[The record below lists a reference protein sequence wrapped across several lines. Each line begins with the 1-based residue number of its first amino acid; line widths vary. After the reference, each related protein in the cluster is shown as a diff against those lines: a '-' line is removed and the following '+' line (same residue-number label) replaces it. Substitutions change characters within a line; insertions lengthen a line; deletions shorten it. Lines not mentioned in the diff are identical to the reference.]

1 MHSRRFL
8 LSRIR
13 YRDRS
18 GSLLSVNLGDD
29 STGAP
34 GAAETSNPWQE
45 RKDRGLA
52 AALFA
57 SLGLLATAPRR
68 FFAET
73 RVGARVWGP
82 LLFAGL
88 VSALSVL
95 LNVLIFA
102 ILAVTLP
109 EPALDLVD
117 RMEVWGSPFDYG
129 SAPDGTALPNT
140 LRVFVGLQATLLLL
154 PVIFLVSL
162 AGVLITAGVGH
173 VLLVLT
179 RTSRPHGFRG
189 TLTAACYA
197 NSAALLAALPL
208 AGDILS
214 GLGTAVLFALGL
226 YVLQGAT
233 AVRAA
238 VVAAILALLALSPL
252 LFLRAFDTQL
262 T

>member
-1 MHSRRFL
+1 M
-8 LSRIR
+8 
-13 YRDRS
+13 
-18 GSLLSVNLGDD
+18 NLGDD

-57 SLGLLATAPRR
+57 SLGLLATSPRR
-68 FFAET
+68 FFEGT
-73 RVGARVWGP
+73 RADAGVWGP

-88 VSALSVL
+88 VAALSVL
-95 LNVLIFA
+95 LNVLVLA

-109 EPALDLVD
+109 EAAFDLVN
-117 RMEVWGSPFDYG
+117 RMEVWGSPIG
-129 SAPDGTALPNT
+129 STPDGTGLSAT
-140 LRVFVGLQATLLLL
+140 LRAFLGLQVTLLLL
-154 PVIFLVSL
+154 PVIFLFSL
-162 AGVLITAGVGH
+162 AIVLITAGVCH

-179 RTSRPHGFRG
+179 RTSRPRGFRG

-208 AGDILS
+208 AGDTLS
-214 GLGTAVLFALGL
+214 GLGTAVLFAFGL
-226 YVLQGAT
+226 YVVQETT

-238 VVAAILALLALSPL
+238 VLATILALLLTLSTL
-252 LFLRAFDTQL
+252 LLLRGIDGSTF
-262 T
+262 

>member
-1 MHSRRFL
+1 M
-8 LSRIR
+8 
-13 YRDRS
+13 
-18 GSLLSVNLGDD
+18 NLGDD

-57 SLGLLATAPRR
+57 SLGLLATSPRR
-68 FFAET
+68 FFEAT
-73 RVGARVWGP
+73 RVDAGVWGP

-88 VSALSVL
+88 VTALSAL
-95 LNVLIFA
+95 LNVLILA

-109 EPALDLVD
+109 EPALDLVH
-117 RMEVWGSPFDYG
+117 RMEIWGDPIGFG
-129 SAPDGTALPNT
+129 SAPDGTGLSAN
-140 LRVFVGLQATLLLL
+140 LRAFLGLQATLLLL
-154 PVIFLVSL
+154 PVIFVFSL
-162 AGVLITAGVGH
+162 ASVLISGGVGH

-179 RTSRPHGFRG
+179 RTPRPRGFRG
-189 TLTAACYA
+189 TLAAACYA
-197 NSAALLAALPL
+197 NSASLLAALPL

-226 YVLQGAT
+226 YVLQRAT

-238 VVAAILALLALSPL
+238 VVATILALLLTLLALSTL
-252 LFLRAFDTQL
+252 LLLSGIDGSTF
-262 T
+262 